1 MKILMVDDHHMIRD
15 GLRPVLEQLGEPG
28 EAVTVL
34 EAASL
39 AAALELAAAHPDLD
53 LALLDLRLPGVTG
66 FDALASLQQLSP
78 GLPIV
83 VMSGDND
90 PVVVRQALEHGALGF
105 IPKSSARQ
113 VIVNALRLV
122 LSGGTYI
129 PREAMQ
135 APAAAASPAGA
146 ARAPGPAGA
155 LGLTPRQAEV
165 LALLLAGKSN
175 KLICRELHLA
185 EGTVKNHVAAVF
197 KALDVTTRV
206 QAVIAAAKLGIK
218 P

>member
-1 MKILMVDDHHMIRD
+1 MKILMIDDHHLIRD
-15 GLRPVLEQLGEPG
+15 GLRPVLEQLAEPG
-28 EAVTVL
+28 EAVAVL

-53 LALLDLRLPGVTG
+53 LALLDLHLPDVTG
-66 FDALASLQQLSP
+66 FDALERLQQGQP

-83 VMSGDND
+83 LMSGDND
-90 PVVVRQALEHGALGF
+90 PAIVRQALDHGALGF
-105 IPKSSARQ
+105 IPKSSSRK
-113 VIVNALRLV
+113 VIVSALRLV

-135 APAAAASPAGA
+135 APAAGA
-146 ARAPGPAGA
+146 TRVPGPAGD

-175 KLICRELHLA
+175 KVICRELNLA

-218 P
+218 T